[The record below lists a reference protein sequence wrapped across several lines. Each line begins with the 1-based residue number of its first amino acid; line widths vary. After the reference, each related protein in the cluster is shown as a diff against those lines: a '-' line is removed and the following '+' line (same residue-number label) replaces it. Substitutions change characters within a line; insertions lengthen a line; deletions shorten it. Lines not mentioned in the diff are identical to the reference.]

1 MRKFDTG
8 GYTGSWGAEGRV
20 AMLHEKE
27 LVLNKQD
34 TSNLLAAVGMIRD
47 ISKIIDLNAYASS
60 YGNITSTPNV
70 VDNTG
75 TLEQQVHITAE
86 FPNATDKDE
95 ILSAFDDIINLASQY
110 ANRK

>member
-1 MRKFDTG
+1 
-8 GYTGSWGAEGRV
+8 
-20 AMLHEKE
+20 
-27 LVLNKQD
+27 
-34 TSNLLAAVGMIRD
+34 MIRD

-75 TLEQQVHITAE
+75 ILEQQVNITAE

-110 ANRK
+110 ANRR